1 MEISVN
7 EFQVRQFKTSSGGQI
22 FQIPMLEFPGLL
34 GYAYLVLLEDDS
46 GAYRVLIDS
55 GSGFGESNQQLEVGL
70 QTVSGLIGEPLGFP
84 DLTHIL
90 ITHGHIDHFGGLNY
104 VRPRTPALIGV
115 HELDLRNLT
124 NYEERLT
131 VVARRLDEFLHE
143 AGVSTARRLQLIELY
158 KITKSLLRSV
168 RVDFTYEAVGMRLG
182 PFEMLH
188 VPGHCAGHVVI
199 RLHDV
204 LFSGDHVLQ
213 DISPHQSP
221 EHLTLSTGLDHY
233 LKSLALLRPWAQGI
247 RLTLGGHR
255 EPITDLN
262 GRIDAIQQVH
272 AERLE
277 TVLGLLE
284 QPHTVLEISQ
294 ALFGEAH
301 GYNALLAL
309 EEAGAH
315 VEYLYQRGQLG
326 IDNLDQL
333 ENKPEPAPIRYRCLP
348 RYIDK
353 REVEPG
359 IDNCP
364 DSLYDRQRG
373 V

>member
-1 MEISVN
+1 MDVPLD
-7 EFQVRQFKTSSGGQI
+7 EFQVRQFQTSGGGRI
-22 FQIPMLEFPGLL
+22 FQIPMLEFPGLS
-34 GYAYLVLLEDDS
+34 GYAYLVLIEDAA
-46 GAYRVLIDS
+46 GPYRVLIDS
-55 GSGFGESNQQLEVGL
+55 GSGFGESNQQLEAGL
-70 QTVSGLIGEPLGFP
+70 QVVSGLIGEPFGFP

-90 ITHGHIDHFGGLNY
+90 ITHGHIDHFGGLTY

-131 VVARRLDEFLHE
+131 VVARRLDEFLQE
-143 AGVSTARRLQLIELY
+143 AGVSAARRLELIELY

-168 RVDFTYEAVGMRLG
+168 RVDFTYEAIGMRLG

-199 RLHDV
+199 RLQDV

-221 EHLTLSTGLDHY
+221 EHLTQSTGLDHY
-233 LKSLALLRPWAQGI
+233 LKSLELLRPWAKGI
-247 RLTLGGHR
+247 RLTLGGHNA
-255 EPITDLN
+255 PITDLN
-262 GRIDAIQQVH
+262 SRIEAIQQVH
-272 AERLE
+272 AERLD

-284 QPHTVLEISQ
+284 HSHTVLEISQ
-294 ALFGEAH
+294 ALFGEVH

-315 VEYLYQRGQLG
+315 VEYLYQRGRLG
-326 IDNLDQL
+326 IANLEEL
-333 ENKPEPAPIRYRCLP
+333 ENTPEPAPIRYRCLP
-348 RYIDK
+348 RYA
-353 REVEPG
+353 G
-359 IDNCP
+359 
-364 DSLYDRQRG
+364 
-373 V
+373 

>member
-1 MEISVN
+1 MDISEN
-7 EFQVRQFKTSSGGQI
+7 EFQVRQFETAGGGRI

-34 GYAYLVLLEDDS
+34 GYAYLVLLADAS
-46 GAYRVLIDS
+46 GTYRVLIDS
-55 GSGFGESNQQLEVGL
+55 GSGFGDSNQQLESGL
-70 QTVSGLIGEPLGFP
+70 QKVSGLIGEPFGFP

-90 ITHGHIDHFGGLNY
+90 ITHGHIDHFGGLTY

-131 VVARRLDEFLHE
+131 VVARRLDEFLLE
-143 AGVSTARRLQLIELY
+143 AGVSEDRRFELLEMY

-168 RVDFTYEAVGMRLG
+168 RVDFTYEATGMRLG

-233 LKSLALLRPWAQGI
+233 LKSLALLRTWAKDI
-247 RLTLGGHR
+247 HLTLGGHKD
-255 EPITDLN
+255 PITDLN
-262 GRIDAIQQVH
+262 GRIDAIQQLH
-272 AERLE
+272 AERLGA
-277 TVLGLLE
+277 VLVLLE
-284 QPHTVLEISQ
+284 QPYTVLEISQ
-294 ALFGEAH
+294 ALFGEVH

-326 IDNLDQL
+326 IDNLDEL
-333 ENKPEPAPIRYRCLP
+333 EGNPKPAPIRYRCLP
-348 RYIDK
+348 RYA
-353 REVEPG
+353 E
-359 IDNCP
+359 
-364 DSLYDRQRG
+364 
-373 V
+373 